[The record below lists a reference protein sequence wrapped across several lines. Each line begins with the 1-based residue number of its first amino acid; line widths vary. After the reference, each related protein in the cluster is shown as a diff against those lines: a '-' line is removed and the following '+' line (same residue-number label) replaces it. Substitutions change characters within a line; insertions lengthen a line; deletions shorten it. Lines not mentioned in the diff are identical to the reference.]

1 MKVKHTKGRRWRSE
15 KKLECVILEL
25 YWSASVHSG
34 MQEVRVSAMKWRT
47 AREETRE
54 QVGIHA
60 AEKTR

>member
-1 MKVKHTKGRRWRSE
+1 MNPEFSFIYF
-15 KKLECVILEL
+15 L
-25 YWSASVHSG
+25 SG